1 MTPRTLLLA
10 VLLFAAAPSR
20 AQVVE
25 PPPPPT
31 SEVPELPP
39 LGADLEVSTPT
50 VVLVEGAERALT
62 GAGWKLEKDGSLIR
76 REGKSVGIIPESY
89 LERGG
94 VEWKDGR
101 LKYQRSPAP
110 VDYELYAR
118 FLSGLQSFTLAAA
131 VKPEAAGAALA
142 GWGLPPTVV
151 GRRLY
156 EPGGKATYFGL
167 MLHQLLA
174 ARPGAAAALGLE
186 RLEQVMGLLDEAYA
200 QAFHQQAADIAQG
213 ILERAKAILYM
224 PPRAGE
230 TSLSSVMGGGAR
242 QDPATMLKGYKAAL
256 EKDIQ
261 AAKDASDAARL
272 KASEEALAVLNT
284 LERQRVY
291 AGNTLQEIPEPGKE
305 PPPSTPGG
313 RMTKAI
319 FCVGESG
326 GGPEKKDEPP
336 PYAPLARGLP
346 GLLSV
351 LDRVNG
357 TPLTAEQQ
365 RDLIQTF
372 PMGDLVWRT
381 GVHQLWKKGLTG
393 KGVSVAIIDEGVADH
408 PELNGS
414 VKSRVNLTAQRG
426 AATVGDHGTHVT
438 GTVLALAPDATF
450 NSYAVFPG
458 GFGESN
464 AKLMEDPSQAIVAAI
479 HKAVADGNQVVNMSL
494 GSSEGPSAEIARVVE
509 DYARKGVIFVVS
521 AGNARHYAGGVG
533 APSSAPSAITVGSTD
548 WTGRMSDFSS
558 YGERFDARALRTVVK
573 DVFLFPGGDIVS
585 TVSDGIM
592 SAMPGAERTPRYGSM
607 SGTSMAAPGVTGV
620 TALML
625 QDVMSL
631 PVKLNPVAAADRIKT
646 ALRLGTEPVALDRL
660 PPGVPLDQP
669 FLVLN
674 PVRAAEALSKPEVT
688 ESVAATEGR

>member
-10 VLLFAAAPSR
+10 LLVFAAAPLR
-20 AQVVE
+20 AQVVA
-25 PPPPPT
+25 PPPP
-31 SEVPELPP
+31 SAEVPELPP

-50 VVLVEGAERALT
+50 VVLVKDAERALE
-62 GAGWKLEKDGSLIR
+62 GAGWKLENDGSLVR
-76 REGKSVGIIPESY
+76 REGKSVGIIPKSY
-89 LERGG
+89 LEQGG

-101 LKYQRSPAP
+101 LKYKRSPAS
-110 VDYELYAR
+110 VDYALYAR

-156 EPGGKATYFGL
+156 EPNGKATYFGL

-174 ARPGAAAALGLE
+174 SRPGTASTLGLE
-186 RLEQVMGLLDEAYA
+186 RLEQVMNLLDEAYA
-200 QAFHQQAADIAQG
+200 QAFYLQAADISQG

-230 TSLSSVMGGGAR
+230 TLLSSVMGGGAR
-242 QDPATMLKGYKAAL
+242 QDPATMIKGYKAAI

-261 AAKDASDAARL
+261 AAKDASDAARQ

-291 AGNTLQEIPEPGKE
+291 AGNTLQEIPEPGRE
-305 PPPSTPGG
+305 TPPSTPGG

-319 FCVGESG
+319 FGVGEG
-326 GGPEKKDEPP
+326 GEAEKKEEPP
-336 PYAPLARGLP
+336 PYAPLATGLP
-346 GLLSV
+346 GLLQV

-357 TPLTAEQQ
+357 TPLTSEQQ

-381 GVHQLWKKGLTG
+381 GVHHLWKKGLTG
-393 KGVSVAIIDEGVADH
+393 KGVSVAIIDEGVAEH
-408 PELNGS
+408 PELDGS

-426 AATVGDHGTHVT
+426 SATVGDHGTHVAA
-438 GTVLALAPDATF
+438 TVLALAPGVSL
-450 NSYAVFPG
+450 NSYGVFPG
-458 GFGESN
+458 GFGDGNRKLAES
-464 AKLMEDPSQAIVAAI
+464 PQRAIVEAI
-479 HKAVADGNQVVNMSL
+479 HKAVADGNQIVNMSL
-494 GSSEGPSAEIARVVE
+494 GSGEGPSAEIARVVE
-509 DYARKGVIFVVS
+509 EYARKGVIFVVS

-533 APSSAPSAITVGSTD
+533 SPSSAPSAITVGSTD

-558 YGERFDARALRTVVK
+558 YGERFDARTLQTVVK
-573 DVFLFPGGDIVS
+573 DIFLFPGGDITAALPEGMVS
-585 TVSDGIM
+585 
-592 SAMPGAERTPRYGSM
+592 MPGGEKTPRYGSM
-607 SGTSMAAPGVTGV
+607 SGTSMAAPGVSGV
-620 TALML
+620 TALMV
-625 QDVMSL
+625 QEVANL

-646 ALRLGTEPVALDRL
+646 ALRLGSEPVALDRL
-660 PPGVPLDQP
+660 PTNVPLDQP

-674 PVRAAEALSKPEVT
+674 PGRAAEALGKPEVT
-688 ESVAATEGR
+688 ESVAGKEGR